1 MKYLHVKKLLR
12 ARTLIINRSI
22 LSNRT
27 VTGIV
32 CGCYIRE
39 CYKPGFLKL
48 DPGTLV
54 TRRKVTHLTRIS
66 GLTRPCCNAGV
77 YVYT

>member
-32 CGCYIRE
+32 CDCYIRE
-39 CYKPGFLKL
+39 CYISDWSLNTQCMHKSN
-48 DPGTLV
+48 
-54 TRRKVTHLTRIS
+54 TRNSDVNS
-66 GLTRPCCNAGV
+66 GS
-77 YVYT
+77 